1 MIPHSLTASD
11 VNDEEAKEKI
21 KSRPSIPTFHNGNL
35 NLEANA
41 EDADMSKFFD
51 SDFSCFFCRKKCY
64 SKERFFSHFR
74 DPIQWKMMFTAL
86 CINRMF

>member
-1 MIPHSLTASD
+1 M
-11 VNDEEAKEKI
+11 
-21 KSRPSIPTFHNGNL
+21 PTFHSS

-74 DPIQWKMMFTAL
+74 DAIQ
-86 CINRMF
+86 